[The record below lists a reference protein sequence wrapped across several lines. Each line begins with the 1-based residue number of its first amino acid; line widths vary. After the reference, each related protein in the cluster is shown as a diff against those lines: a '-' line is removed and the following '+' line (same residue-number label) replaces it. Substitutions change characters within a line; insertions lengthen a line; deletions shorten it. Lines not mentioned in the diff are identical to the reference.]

1 MKDYSTGHDYNSK
14 EGIILLINRF
24 IKMIKVDFVCIGKKK
39 NILLEIYGPVEGD
52 IALRIC

>member
-39 NILLEIYGPVEGD
+39 KYIIRNLWTG
-52 IALRIC
+52 RR